1 MNGAFSDF
9 FRSKNEEETRI
20 RCLIW
25 MAATALIGHDFRPGF
40 WLSLAAFRSESR
52 RIAA

>member
-25 MAATALIGHDFRPGF
+25 MAATALIGHDFKPGF
-40 WLSLAAFRSESR
+40 WLSFAALLPER
-52 RIAA
+52 AAI

>member
-25 MAATALIGHDFRPGF
+25 MAATPLIGHDFKPGF
-40 WLSLAAFRSESR
+40 WLSFAALLPER
-52 RIAA
+52 AAI

>member
-9 FRSKNEEETRI
+9 FRLKNEEETRI

-25 MAATALIGHDFRPGF
+25 MAAMTLIGHDFKPGF
-40 WLSLAAFRSESR
+40 WLSFAALLPER
-52 RIAA
+52 AAI